1 MSVYEWDGARVRLL
15 PEGTVAKLTRAG
27 RPVLRR
33 LAFEGVPLRTATA
46 DPDEFTAEGTSGTVE
61 VALRHSFGQSWQIR
75 VVWFNP
81 GAEAVRPPAL
91 RLALEPGPGYIG
103 WVWCG
108 GVDGRIV
115 LAPDWTIATPAG
127 AVLEFRLESGWL
139 LDAPPVEWDS
149 PGAGGLLVVHPDLVL
164 RPGERRV
171 LSLRAS
177 WVDSLDE
184 VGAGL
189 PAWVPPPDP
198 HPGEPLEI
206 TQPDAALEVSRGPR
220 VDATLAG
227 ISIAPLPGRHRIRA
241 IGPRGTTQTQVVWS
255 PGLRVRAREATQRLL
270 SAPTVQDGLAAAWL
284 AQRERPAPD
293 VHEALDRLAPR
304 WQDGEGG
311 VLAIALGALEAQRCG
326 ELALLER
333 AGELLGAV
341 SSRPGAGFAATRLFA
356 AGVALGQAD
365 AAAALLGRVLAGLDD
380 VEDPLLAAELGSLA
394 RPQPPHEVAGLIA
407 ALGAGLPGRP
417 LAEDPVRRALLAG
430 ALAAAPG
437 TAAAN
442 TVQRT
447 KRELLAETDRARI
460 ALPWL
465 LLPATA

>member
-1 MSVYEWDGARVRLL
+1 MRVYEWDGALVPLL
-15 PEGTVAKLTRAG
+15 DDGTVAELTRG
-27 RPVLRR
+27 GQPVLRR
-33 LAFEGVPLRTATA
+33 LAFQGVTLRTANA
-46 DPDEFTAEGTSGTVE
+46 DPDELTAAGASGPVE
-61 VALRHSFGQSWQIR
+61 VELRHSFGQSWQIR
-75 VVWFNP
+75 LVWYNP
-81 GAEAVRPPAL
+81 GTQAVRPAAL
-91 RLALEPGPGYIG
+91 RLALEPGPGYVG
-103 WVWCG
+103 WAWCG

-115 LAPDWTIATPAG
+115 LAPDWTISPPAP
-127 AVLEFRLESGWL
+127 ALLEFRLESGWL
-139 LDAPPVEWDS
+139 LDAPAVEADG
-149 PGAGGLLVVHPDLVL
+149 PDAGGLVVVHPDLVL

-177 WVDSLDE
+177 WLGSLDE
-184 VGAGL
+184 VAAGL
-189 PAWVPPPDP
+189 PAWVPPPAP

-206 TQPDAALEVSRGPR
+206 THPDAALEVSRGPQ
-220 VDATLAG
+220 VDATVGG
-227 ISIAPLPGRHRIRA
+227 ISIAPLAGRHRVRA
-241 IGPRGTTQTQVVWS
+241 TGPRGTTQTQVVWS
-255 PGLRVRAREATQRLL
+255 PGLRVRAREATHRLL
-270 SAPTVQDGLAAAWL
+270 STPTVEDGLAAAWL

-311 VLAIALGALEAQRCG
+311 VQAIALGALEAQRCG

-333 AGELLGAV
+333 AGELLAA
-341 SSRPGAGFAATRLFA
+341 RPRTPGIGFAATRLFA

-365 AAAALLGRVLAGLDD
+365 AAAQLLGRILGGLDE

-394 RPQPPHEVAGLIA
+394 RPQPPHEVDGLIA
-407 ALGAGLPGRP
+407 ALGDGLPGRP
-417 LAEDPVRRALLAG
+417 LADDPVRRALLAG
-430 ALAAAPG
+430 ALAAASG

-447 KRELLAETDRARI
+447 RRELLAEADRAQI

>member
-1 MSVYEWDGARVRLL
+1 MRTYEWDEASVSLR
-15 PEGTVAKLTRAG
+15 PDGTVVELTRAG

-33 LAFEGVPLRTATA
+33 LGFEGAALSTAAA
-46 DPDEFTAEGTSGTVE
+46 DPDEFNAEGKSGPVQ

-75 VVWFNP
+75 LVWFNP
-81 GAEAVRPPAL
+81 GAEGVRPPAL
-91 RLALEPGPGYIG
+91 RLSLEPGPGYVG
-103 WVWCG
+103 WAWCG

-115 LAPDWTIATPAG
+115 LAPDWTLGPPAP
-127 AVLEFRLESGWL
+127 AVLELRLESGWL
-139 LDAPPVEWDS
+139 LDGPPA
-149 PGAGGLLVVHPDLVL
+149 AGGPDARGLLVVHPDLVL

-241 IGPRGTTQTQVVWS
+241 IGPRGTTQSQVVWS

-365 AAAALLGRVLAGLDD
+365 AAAALLGRVLARLDD

-417 LAEDPVRRALLAG
+417 LADDPVRRALLAG

-447 KRELLAETDRARI
+447 KRELLAEADRARI